1 MTSSPAPPIQTKENS
16 FKTPEFLVDS
26 EGNMFAKTSLE
37 LTVDG
42 RRTIAV
48 LQSEQVE
55 LLLKLLQV
63 VEYAD

>member
-1 MTSSPAPPIQTKENS
+1 
-16 FKTPEFLVDS
+16 
-26 EGNMFAKTSLE
+26 MFAKTSLE